1 MKNHLE
7 GRGRPSLVIASLTM
21 AREHEDLC
29 ARRAGS
35 LPSNWEKEKK
45 NNVSIKYSASLLS
58 EISNIKMGANL
69 LPGAMIKMPLFPA
82 K

>member
-1 MKNHLE
+1 MP
-7 GRGRPSLVIASLTM
+7 GGLV
-21 AREHEDLC
+21 LC
-29 ARRAGS
+29 
-35 LPSNWEKEKK
+35 LPTGKRKKK